1 MNKDSM
7 SPMCF
12 LDVEHYVVSHNEFGE
27 NGFDNS
33 KLDKAS
39 SESLIMGLK
48 NNGLEGEDDRAL
60 EVILSMGKDKF
71 MSYAKLYSIENAL
84 GELVFIPGTTLDRII
99 DDILFNN
106 DLCGELSISL
116 SFFRNN
122 LEPKLGESI
131 STWAEEN
138 EWSGI
143 ISEHSINYMNRE
155 KLAKA
160 SFEAIWMDYDMTFPR
175 EVARIIANEYGMDE
189 YHFSQWLNIASYVSG
204 LAQFRNKLV
213 DHVFLDEMEC
223 PKNLVSR
230 FPLWN
235 NKVNMIGNLILAL
248 DYLNGVEESH
258 FDLSLENKVW
268 GLLDEYSIS
277 PARIGFI
284 SNNKTNQ
291 EAKRA

>member
-12 LDVEHYVVSHNEFGE
+12 LDVEHYAVSPNEFGE

-33 KLDKAS
+33 KLDKTS
-39 SESLIMGLK
+39 SESLLLDLK
-48 NNGLEGEDDRAL
+48 KNGLEGEDDRASD
-60 EVILSMGKDKF
+60 VIQNMGKDKF
-71 MSYAKLYSIENAL
+71 MSYVKLYSVENTL
-84 GELVFIPGTTLDRII
+84 GELIVIPGTTLDRIV

-106 DLCGELSISL
+106 RLCEELSISL
-116 SFFRNN
+116 SFFRKN
-122 LEPKLGESI
+122 LEPKLGETI

-143 ISEHSINYMNRE
+143 ISEHGINYMSRE
-155 KLAKA
+155 ELSKA

-175 EVARIIANEYGMDE
+175 EVSRIIANEYGMDE

-204 LAQFRNKLV
+204 LAQYKNKLV

-223 PKNLVSR
+223 PKNLIPS

-235 NKVNMIGNLILAL
+235 SKVNMIGNLILAL
-248 DYLNGVEESH
+248 DYLNELEESH
-258 FDLSLENKVW
+258 FDLSLENIVW
-268 GLLDEYSIS
+268 RLLDKYSIS
-277 PARIGFI
+277 PSRIGFS
-284 SNNKTNQ
+284 SNNKNKQ
-291 EAKRA
+291 EAKRP

>member
-33 KLDKAS
+33 KLDKTS
-39 SESLIMGLK
+39 SESLLLDLK
-48 NNGLEGEDDRAL
+48 KNGLEGEDDRASD
-60 EVILSMGKDKF
+60 VIKNMGKDKF
-71 MSYAKLYSIENAL
+71 MSYVKLYSVENTL
-84 GELVFIPGTTLDRII
+84 GELIVIPGTTLDRII

-106 DLCGELSISL
+106 RLCEELSISL
-116 SFFRNN
+116 SFFRKN
-122 LEPKLGESI
+122 LEPKLGETI

-143 ISEHSINYMNRE
+143 ISEHGINYMSRE
-155 KLAKA
+155 ELSKA

-175 EVARIIANEYGMDE
+175 EVSRIIANEYGMDE

-204 LAQFRNKLV
+204 LAQYKNKLV

-223 PKNLVSR
+223 PKNLIPS

-235 NKVNMIGNLILAL
+235 SKVNMIGNLILAL
-248 DYLNGVEESH
+248 DYLNGLEESH
-258 FDLSLENKVW
+258 FDLSLENIVW
-268 GLLDEYSIS
+268 RLLDKYSIAPS
-277 PARIGFI
+277 RIGFS
-284 SNNKTNQ
+284 SNNKNKQ
-291 EAKRA
+291 EAKRP

>member
-39 SESLIMGLK
+39 SESLLQGLK
-48 NNGLEGEDDRAL
+48 KNGLEGEDDRASD
-60 EVILSMGKDKF
+60 VIQDMGKDKF
-71 MSYAKLYSIENAL
+71 MSYVKLYSIENTL
-84 GELVFIPGTTLDRII
+84 GELIVIPGTTLDRIV

-106 DLCGELSISL
+106 RLCEELSISL
-116 SFFRNN
+116 SFFRKN
-122 LEPKLGESI
+122 LEPKLGETI

-143 ISEHSINYMNRE
+143 ISEHGINYMSRE
-155 KLAKA
+155 ELSKA

-175 EVARIIANEYGMDE
+175 EVSRIIANECGMDE

-204 LAQFRNKLV
+204 LAQYKNKLV

-223 PKNLVSR
+223 PKNLIPS

-235 NKVNMIGNLILAL
+235 SKVNMIGNLILAL
-248 DYLNGVEESH
+248 DYLNGLEESH
-258 FDLSLENKVW
+258 FDLSLENIVW
-268 GLLDEYSIS
+268 RLLDKYSIAPS
-277 PARIGFI
+277 RIGFA
-284 SNNKTNQ
+284 SNNKNKQ
-291 EAKRA
+291 ENKRP